1 MFIPPS
7 PTPPSM
13 EQNANLN
20 RFQLLKQEP
29 KLLKSTADVIVFL
42 IVSAFYIIKAI
53 YKFLLPK
60 RYRKIK
66 DLSGEVALVTGGG
79 SGIGRLLALRLA
91 KLGVRVVLWDVNVQ
105 GKFVV
110 IKNVNIVSPK
120 LFVIKIL
127 LKKWFLDQLSSD
139 VTLIFLTHKPS
150 SCKSNFLPCCQRNYF
165 LKKIA

>member
-60 RYRKIK
+60 GYRKIK

-105 GKFVV
+105 GKFIV
-110 IKNVNIVSPK
+110 IKTFNKVSINCFPY
-120 LFVIKIL
+120 
-127 LKKWFLDQLSSD
+127 S
-139 VTLIFLTHKPS
+139 
-150 SCKSNFLPCCQRNYF
+150 
-165 LKKIA
+165 

>member
-1 MFIPPS
+1 MFVPPS

-20 RFQLLKQEP
+20 RFKLLKQEP
-29 KLLKSTADVIVFL
+29 KMLKSTADVIVFL
-42 IVSAFYIIKAI
+42 VVSAFYIVKAI

-60 RYRKIK
+60 RYRKVK

-105 GKFVV
+105 GNCVTVINVV
-110 IKNVNIVSPK
+110 I
-120 LFVIKIL
+120 
-127 LKKWFLDQLSSD
+127 
-139 VTLIFLTHKPS
+139 
-150 SCKSNFLPCCQRNYF
+150 
-165 LKKIA
+165 